1 MCPFRL
7 GWCVR
12 LSGSLPRLSPV
23 LPPTS
28 GRQLVSDAVLASW
41 GLSPSLSLVMS
52 PIFFPTLSPIV
63 SLLVSNLFSVEYLCP
78 LSWFCA
84 PGLEFCI
91 RLSGFVVLCIPGLFP
106 VLSLNLSLIL
116 SSSWSGMLSP
126 LACLRSYLL
135 LVCDAGVR
143 LRG

>member
-1 MCPFRL
+1 MTCPPLWVASTF
-7 GWCVR
+7 V
-12 LSGSLPRLSPV
+12 SSLAAHIWPS
-23 LPPTS
+23 
-28 GRQLVSDAVLASW
+28 
-41 GLSPSLSLVMS
+41 SLSRTLCRPRGVCLQACLWSCLPFSFPPCLLLCLSLS
-52 PIFFPTLSPIV
+52 PIFSLWNIV
-63 SLLVSNLFSVEYLCP
+63 STFL
-78 LSWFCA
+78 
-84 PGLEFCI
+84 
-91 RLSGFVVLCIPGLFP
+91 VLCTWSGILYPPFWVCRPLYPGLFP